1 MKEVRQCSSC
11 GGFCKKSGCERANVG
26 FGPPNRGIIITEDS
40 LKAIQ
45 KEVEVQ
51 TYAADNYRRLLDE
64 SDHAYAGLKDA
75 SMQLRGEARVMR
87 VLLEE
92 SLNVIA
98 TLEPEDDNEHA
109 RLESLKKMIVAVVE
123 SQLVHL

>member
-1 MKEVRQCSSC
+1 MKETRQCSSC
-11 GGFCKKSGCERANVG
+11 GGICKKSGCERANVDE
-26 FGPPNRGIIITEDS
+26 PIDY
-40 LKAIQ
+40 KKQ
-45 KEVEVQ
+45 YEVQ
-51 TYAADNYRRLLDE
+51 KYAADNYRRLLDE

-75 SMQLRGEARVMR
+75 SMQLQGEARVMR

-109 RLESLKKMIVAVVE
+109 RLESLKRMIVAVVE
-123 SQLVHL
+123 SQLVRL